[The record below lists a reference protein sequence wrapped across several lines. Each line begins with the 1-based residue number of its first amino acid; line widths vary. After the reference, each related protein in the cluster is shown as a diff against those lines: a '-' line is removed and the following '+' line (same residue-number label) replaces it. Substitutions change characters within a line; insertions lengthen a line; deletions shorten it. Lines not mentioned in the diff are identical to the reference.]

1 MNYSSD
7 ELLALTTLQL
17 IDEELAR
24 RDFASFCS
32 YVDRG
37 YVAAPFHQKIMAL
50 LQAVFD
56 GRERFVEISIPTR
69 HGKSELM
76 SVKFPA
82 WYLGCRPHH
91 ELLHISYANS
101 LSNEFSRRVRA
112 IIRDN
117 SRYRRLFPRVALDS
131 ERQRLDD
138 WRTTAGGGFR
148 SVGIQSGIAGR
159 GADGL
164 LLDDPQ
170 AEESARSMTQM
181 ENDYQW
187 YAGEARTRLHPGAW
201 IVLAMTRRHQL
212 DLPGRLL
219 DLAQNESKADQWTK
233 LVLPGLALEAD
244 PMGRRPGEALW
255 PERYDE
261 QALAALRAVSESKF
275 QALIQQD
282 PRGTEVKMFNIGSF
296 REFHTRKPVMTSR
309 PAWCFDLAITDDDR
323 SDYTAWARVQHNMHS
338 GAMLFTDMLH
348 VREEWPQVKRWILGL
363 MLKHDQDDFVFDH
376 RTYELMAVQQLR
388 EEFPEMDARIH
399 TVKMVGDKRA
409 RAAVFADVVEA
420 GLAWVEH
427 NPDLG
432 RATNLF
438 MREHDLFD
446 GAPHDDFVDVSS
458 VATHWFGLHKRFEML
473 IGGKPKKPVSR
484 LVAQVLEAMP

>member
-1 MNYSSD
+1 MSSLND
-7 ELLALTTLQL
+7 KLLARVTLSL

-24 RDFASFCS
+24 RDFAAFCS

-37 YVAAPFHQKIMAL
+37 YVAAAFHQKIMTL
-50 LQAVFD
+50 LQAIFD
-56 GRERFVEISIPTR
+56 GQERFIEISIPTR

-82 WYLGCRPHH
+82 WYLGRRPHH
-91 ELLHISYANS
+91 ELLHVSYANS
-101 LSNEFSRRVRA
+101 LSNEFSRRVRSM
-112 IIRDN
+112 IRDN
-117 SRYRRLFPRVALDS
+117 PRYRRLFPAVALDS

-138 WRTTAGGGFR
+138 WRLTAGGGFR

-170 AEESARSMTQM
+170 AEESARSMTQL

-201 IVLAMTRRHQL
+201 VVLAMTRRHPL

-219 DLAQNESKADQWTK
+219 DLAAIDANADQWVS
-233 LVLPGLALEAD
+233 LVLPGLALEND
-244 PMGRRPGEALW
+244 PMGRAPGVALW

-282 PRGTEVKMFNIGSF
+282 PRAEGGKLFDAQDFKVWLGGHLPFESPEKA
-296 REFHTRKPVMTSR
+296 
-309 PAWCFDLAITDDDR
+309 AWCFDLAVTDQER
-323 SDYTAWARVQHNMHS
+323 SDYTAWARVWRS
-338 GAMLFTDMLH
+338 GMKLLFSDMQQ
-348 VREEWPQVKRWILGL
+348 VRAEFPMVKRRIFDL
-363 MLKHDQDDFVFDH
+363 MRSYPSDNFVFDH
-376 RTYELMAVQQLR
+376 RLHELLAVQEIL
-388 EEFPEMDARIH
+388 DALPTMRGRVH
-399 TVKMVGDKRA
+399 TVKMAGDKRA
-409 RAAVFADVVEA
+409 RAAVFADRVAA
-420 GLAWVEH
+420 GDVWVEH
-427 NPDLG
+427 QVASAAANP
-432 RATNLF
+432 F
-438 MREHDLFD
+438 IREHDLFD

-458 VATHWFGLHKRFEML
+458 LACHWFGLDKRFEML
-473 IGGKPKKPVSR
+473 IGYPK
-484 LVAQVLEAMP
+484 EAEAAV